1 MQLALPNR
9 KHVVMDGV
17 RKRLKEARSGPDLPG
32 WTHARS
38 YAGLSPANFVH
49 RARLARLREL
59 LRRLNL
65 PQSGLLVD
73 LGCSDGFVIC
83 QLRRAGDLPLSWC
96 TAGYEIDRRLLRAA
110 RRRQLANAS
119 FRRIDLNDAAARVV
133 QPGDLVICL
142 ETLEH
147 VGNYRHALRVLHN
160 SVKPG
165 GWIVLSMPNEVGLV
179 GLVKFLARPLLRR
192 HAYDDFF
199 TGAKDVVGYTVALA
213 TGGDLERF
221 RVPPRTGWRPHL
233 GFDHRQVV
241 HNIRRT
247 FVDTGL
253 WQVEEQQR
261 SALGANLFLVLRRVD
276 DSSTKIPVE
285 IPTREGTRE
294 NGRPP

>member
-1 MQLALPNR
+1 MGLTYQGGPTRGPTRVCPLPTSCTGRALPGSADCC
-9 KHVVMDGV
+9 DG
-17 RKRLKEARSGPDLPG
+17 S
-32 WTHARS
+32 T
-38 YAGLSPANFVH
+38 F
-49 RARLARLREL
+49 
-59 LRRLNL
+59 RR
-65 PQSGLLVD
+65 G
-73 LGCSDGFVIC
+73 GCSWIWAVLTGSSSGSSDET
-83 QLRRAGDLPLSWC
+83 GDLPRSWC
-96 TAGYEIDRRLLRAA
+96 AAGYEIDRRLLRAA
-110 RRRQLANAS
+110 RRRHLANAS

-192 HAYDDFF
+192 HAYGDFF
-199 TGAKDVVGYTVALA
+199 TGAKEVVGYTVTLA

-221 RVPPRTGWRPHL
+221 RAPPRTGWGPHL

-261 SALGANLFLVLRRVD
+261 SALGANLFLVVRRVD

>member
-1 MQLALPNR
+1 MSSVVPLQLETAR
-9 KHVVMDGV
+9 AKHVVMRGI
-17 RKRLKEARSGPDLPG
+17 RTRMHEARSGPELPG

-65 PQSGLLVD
+65 PQRGLLVD
-73 LGCSDGFVIC
+73 LGCSDGFVIG
-83 QLRRAGDLPLSWC
+83 QLQRDGDLPRSWSA
-96 TAGYEIDRRLLRAA
+96 AGYEVDRRLLRAA
-110 RRRQLANAS
+110 RRRHLANVS
-119 FRRIDLNDAAARVV
+119 FRRIDLNDTAAQVV

-160 SVKPG
+160 SAKPG

-179 GLVKFLARPLLRR
+179 GLIKFLVRPLLRR
-192 HAYDDFF
+192 HAYGDFF
-199 TGAKDVVGYTVALA
+199 TGAKEVVRYTVTLA
-213 TGGDLERF
+213 TRGDLERF
-221 RVPPRTGWRPHL
+221 RTPPRTGWGPHL

-241 HNIRRT
+241 HHIRRT

-253 WQVEEQQR
+253 WQVEGQQR
-261 SALGANLFLVLRRVD
+261 SAFGANLFLVVRRVD
-276 DSSTKIPVE
+276 AGSPAS
-285 IPTREGTRE
+285 RHSR
-294 NGRPP
+294 